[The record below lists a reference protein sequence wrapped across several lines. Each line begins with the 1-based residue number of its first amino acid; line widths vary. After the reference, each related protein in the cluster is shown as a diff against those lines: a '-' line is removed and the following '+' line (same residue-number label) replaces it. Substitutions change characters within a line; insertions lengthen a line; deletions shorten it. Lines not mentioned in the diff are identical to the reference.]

1 MGSTLL
7 ASLRLSYCVASFRL
21 NWWQALVPLAT
32 AAISAVGGVLGNKA
46 KQKAADKQMEFQE
59 RMSNT
64 QYQRGVADMQAAG
77 LNPMLAYTQ
86 GGASSPSGAQPA
98 NLESPISSG
107 VASAQQGVNMLQGIQ
122 QISQSEAQT
131 ENLQAQSAMVKSQT
145 MEHSLNT
152 ARLAAEI
159 QRLGTS
165 SSVDRANADNI
176 QQSILGTI
184 SNSAKAHAEYQEMNK
199 RGGFA
204 ADVERRKAES
214 LLAQLEIPRSQGQAK
229 FFEKVEGMPSAV
241 KMLLQMMQMGSS
253 ARSAIAPR

>member
-1 MGSTLL
+1 
-7 ASLRLSYCVASFRL
+7 
-21 NWWQALVPLAT
+21 
-32 AAISAVGGVLGNKA
+32 
-46 KQKAADKQMEFQE
+46 
-59 RMSNT
+59 
-64 QYQRGVADMQAAG
+64 
-77 LNPMLAYTQ
+77 
-86 GGASSPSGAQPA
+86 
-98 NLESPISSG
+98 
-107 VASAQQGVNMLQGIQ
+107 MLQGIQ

-159 QRLGTS
+159 QKMGTS
-165 SSVDRANADNI
+165 SNVDKANADNI

-214 LLAQLEIPRSQGQAK
+214 RLAQLEIPRSEGQAK